1 MKKYTYVFSGVI
13 TVKDNSEKEAFEQ
26 VADLVEPTMYAHN
39 HCEYITVD
47 DIELIDSGDE

>member
-1 MKKYTYVFSGVI
+1 MKKYTYVFSGVV
-13 TVKDNSEKEAFEQ
+13 TVSANSEKEAFEQ
-26 VADLVEPTMYAHN
+26 VDDLVAPTDYARY